1 MVKKRNG
8 AIDFWRFVFA
18 VILVIHH
25 SHMIEINLIRP
36 EEETI
41 FPFQV
46 GSLAVEFFLLTS
58 GFLFAKSMNKNP
70 ANSSLSWKGTWT
82 FMKGKLMSFIPHI

>member
-58 GFLFAKSMNKNP
+58 GFLFAKSSSGTRLW
-70 ANSSLSWKGTWT
+70 ARRCLRSIENSDSRVLT
-82 FMKGKLMSFIPHI
+82 M